1 MKKMPNVQ
9 QKKFNSGALVALGF
23 IVVMVLVFL
32 TKLDLWIKVSIDAA
46 LVLVFIFLRRGYLYF
61 YRGAVLFKKGQTDKV
76 WPVMEKALKAGVD
89 HERRTMIGSAYIQQ
103 GDAARGVEILESVMS
118 NPKAGDFRNSATVTC
133 SMGYWRLGQQDKAIQ
148 VLEDLKETGYRNDN
162 LDINLETYL
171 LEKGE
176 LKKAKQAISD
186 GRKNNTENNG
196 LLDNRGWYYIQMGN
210 WDKAKEVYDELI
222 DDRNAKFPE
231 AYLHGAQV
239 SIHEGDISQAIDRL
253 GWGTSKRFSA
263 TCLTSKEYIEHLLMG
278 LENPET
284 RDDFAKAID
293 ASAVEVSCSREF
305 DGYGIAKPF
314 DDGAEGVI
322 KPNEKPAYAPSANET
337 AASSADNGVEISE
350 KDSTED
356 INTDV
361 DDDDREPNTDLDE
374 DDMELAA
381 EYGDDTSDEDEDDSP
396 VTDIDDDDD
405 REPNTDLDED
415 E

>member
-1 MKKMPNVQ
+1 MPNVQ

-23 IVVMVLVFL
+23 VVAMILVML
-32 TKLDLWIKVSIDAA
+32 TKLDLWIKAVIDVA

-61 YRGAVLFKKGQTDKV
+61 YRGVVLFKKGQTDKV

-103 GDAARGVEILESVMS
+103 GDARRGVEILESVMS
-118 NPKAGDFRNSATVTC
+118 NPKAGDFCKSATVTC
-133 SMGYWRLGQQDKAIQ
+133 SMGYWRLDQQEKAIQ
-148 VLEDLKETGYRNDN
+148 ILEDLKETGYRNDN

-171 LEKGE
+171 LERGE
-176 LKKAKQAISD
+176 LKKAKQAIAE

-210 WDKAKEVYDELI
+210 WEKAKEVYDELI

-239 SIHEGDISQAIDRL
+239 SVHDGNISLAIDRL

-263 TCLTSKEYIEHLLMG
+263 TCLTSKAYIENLMLG

-284 RDDFAKAID
+284 RDAFAKAMD
-293 ASAVEVSCSREF
+293 AAAVAVSCSKEF
-305 DGYGIAKPF
+305 QGYELAKPF
-314 DDGAEGVI
+314 EEDAEGVI
-322 KPNEKPAYAPSANET
+322 KPQAKPAYVPGQST
-337 AASSADNGVEISE
+337 TKASEPDKDLEISAT
-350 KDSTED
+350 DASGD

-374 DDMELAA
+374 DDIELAA
-381 EYGDDTSDEDEDDSP
+381 EYGDTSEEDEADEGDIP
-396 VTDIDDDDD
+396 MTDVDDDDD
-405 REPNTDLDED
+405 REPNTDLGED
-415 E
+415 D

>member
-23 IVVMVLVFL
+23 VVLMILVML
-32 TKLDLWIKVSIDAA
+32 TKLDLWIKAVIDVAIA
-46 LVLVFIFLRRGYLYF
+46 LLFVFIRRGYLYF
-61 YRGAVLFKKGQTDKV
+61 YRGAVLFKKGKTEKV

-103 GDAARGVEILESVMS
+103 GDAKRGVEILESVMS
-118 NPKAGDFRNSATVTC
+118 NPKAGDFRNTATVTC
-133 SMGYWRLGQQDKAIQ
+133 SMGYWRLNQQEKAIQ

-171 LEKGE
+171 LERGE
-176 LKKAKQAISD
+176 LKKAKQAIAE

-210 WDKAKEVYDELI
+210 WDKAREVYDELI

-263 TCLTSKEYIEHLLMG
+263 TCLTSKAYIEHLMMG
-278 LENPET
+278 LENPAT
-284 RDDFAKAID
+284 RDEFAKAID
-293 ASAVEVSCSREF
+293 AAATEVSCSKEF
-305 DGYGIAKPF
+305 KGYDLAKPF
-314 DDGAEGVI
+314 EDDAEGVI
-322 KPNEKPAYAPSANET
+322 MPQEKPAYTPTST
-337 AASSADNGVEISE
+337 TTKASESDKNLEITSN
-350 KDSTED
+350 DSTGD

-374 DDMELAA
+374 DDIELAA
-381 EYGDDTSDEDEDDSP
+381 EYGDTSEEDVEDVP
-396 VTDIDDDDD
+396 MTDVDDDDD